1 MAFPG
6 SSLPPDGKAR
16 SCALAL
22 RHQFKNLVT
31 ARCEQILSQL
41 SIRQKIGYGY
51 ALVIGLVVLGTGTGL
66 IIGKYY
72 QYQATQKLAQVQEA
86 EYTLSRLQIA
96 VLETKNNQQELI
108 FQLHN
113 PEKFDKKEF
122 EYQSLRLF
130 NHLDDTENYFLK
142 INSSKSIFFQD
153 SAAETA
159 EFEKWQRTYEQ
170 TPGAYRQQLEAIL
183 KSTHFRDV
191 DRQAIPALEALLLD
205 FKSSEVAI
213 QFEGFAHKLTHLIEL
228 SSQEEKKAVIAL
240 ANIGKLQIKVIS
252 ASMLLSIAIAWV
264 IASYTNRVTAL
275 PFKTTPKVPLRVTED
290 TQFDLPAHLTTQEP
304 ASFASA
310 PAEPLVMDESLQ
322 YLQLNETPAD
332 SNEVGKIAGMGGILI
347 DINEHKWVE
356 EELRQSEARFRELAR
371 REALLNQLGSQIR
384 RSLDLNTILET
395 AVQEIR
401 NLLQIDRCLF
411 LWYRPDAIVPMWEV
425 VQESKTSAFRSIIG
439 HRIRDTELGPLTA
452 RVLDKQI
459 TRVDNARALKDRVE
473 QRFFFSLGYTALL
486 ALPIHTKSGEIG
498 VVSCG
503 HSSGPR
509 PWRDSEVK
517 LLQAV
522 ADQIAIAIDQA
533 ELYKQSH
540 IAAQTAQ
547 EQATQLEQALHEL
560 QHTQAQ
566 LIQSE
571 KMSSLGQLVAGITH
585 EINNPINFIYG
596 NLTHFNQYAED
607 LLKLVQLYQEYY
619 PNPEE
624 TILNSAAEIEI
635 DFIKEDLPKVLSSM
649 KSGIDRV
656 SQIMLSLRNF
666 SRLDEAEM
674 KWVDIHEGLDN
685 TLLIL
690 SHRLK
695 APLFAKEGEYSGIQV
710 FRDYG
715 NLPQVLCYAGQLNQV
730 FMNILTNAIEAID
743 EYTKEQSVEKMRNP
757 RGTILISTEVLKNNQ
772 VVILISDNGI
782 GMTQEVSHRLFD
794 PFFTTKPVGSGT
806 GLGLS
811 ISYQI
816 VVEKH
821 GGQLQCVSAPGQGA
835 AFLIQISKQPPM
847 NNLLESF
854 S

>member
-6 SSLPPDGKAR
+6 SSLPPGGKAR

-22 RHQFKNLVT
+22 HRQFKNLVT
-31 ARCEQILSQL
+31 AGCEQLVSQL

-51 ALVIGLVVLGTGTGL
+51 ALVVGVAVLGTGTGL
-66 IIGKYY
+66 SIGEYY
-72 QYQATQKLAQVQEA
+72 RYQATQKLAQAQEA

-108 FQLHN
+108 SQLHN
-113 PEKFDKKEF
+113 PEKFTKKEF
-122 EYQSLRLF
+122 RYQYLRLF
-130 NHLDDTENYFLK
+130 NHLDEIKNSFLK
-142 INSSKSIFFQD
+142 IKSSKSKLFQD

-159 EFEKWQRTYEQ
+159 EFEKWRRTYED
-170 TPGAYRQQLEAIL
+170 TPQAYRQQLEAIL
-183 KSTHFRDV
+183 KPITFRDV
-191 DRQAIPALEALLLD
+191 ERQAIPALEASLLD
-205 FKSSEVAI
+205 FKSSDVAI
-213 QFEGFAHKLTHLIEL
+213 QFEGFAQKLTHLIEL
-228 SSQEEKKAVIAL
+228 SRQEEKEAEIAL
-240 ANIGKLQIKVIS
+240 ANIAKLQIKVIS
-252 ASMLLSIAIAWV
+252 TSMLLSIAIACIIATYTSRV
-264 IASYTNRVTAL
+264 IALPLNATA
-275 PFKTTPKVPLRVTED
+275 KVALRVTED
-290 TQFDLPAHLTTQEP
+290 ANFDPQVPLITREP
-304 ASFASA
+304 AFFSSA
-310 PAEPLVMDESLQ
+310 PAEPLLINESLR
-322 YLQLNETPAD
+322 YLQVNETPAEF
-332 SNEVGKIAGMGGILI
+332 NEVGKIIGMGGTTL
-347 DINEHKWVE
+347 DITEHKWVE
-356 EELRQSEARFRELAR
+356 EELQQSEARFRELAR
-371 REALLNQLGSQIR
+371 REALLNQLASQIR

-439 HRIRDTELGPLTA
+439 HRIRNTELGPLTA

-486 ALPIHTKSGEIG
+486 ALPIHTTSGEIG

-547 EQATQLEQALHEL
+547 EQATQLELALHEL

-596 NLTHFNQYAED
+596 NITHFNQYVQD

-619 PNPEE
+619 PNPGEE
-624 TILNSAAEIEI
+624 IQNSAAEIELN
-635 DFIKEDLPKVLSSM
+635 FIKEDLPKVLCSM
-649 KSGIDRV
+649 KSGVDRV
-656 SQIMLSLRNF
+656 SQIILSLRNF

-674 KWVDIHEGLDN
+674 KCVDIHEGLDN

-695 APLFAKEGEYSGIQV
+695 APPFAKEGEYSGIQV
-710 FRDYG
+710 FKDYG
-715 NLPQVLCYAGQLNQV
+715 NLPQVQCYAGQLNQV
-730 FMNILTNAIEAID
+730 FMNILANAIEAID
-743 EYTKEQSVEKMRNP
+743 EYTKEYSVEEMRNP
-757 RGTILISTEVLKNNQ
+757 RGTILICTEVLKNNQ
-772 VVILISDNGI
+772 VIILISDNGI
-782 GMTQEVSHRLFD
+782 GMTQEVSRRLFD

-821 GGQLQCVSAPGQGA
+821 GGQLQSISAPSQGA
-835 AFLIQISKQPPM
+835 AFLIQIPKQPPTS
-847 NNLLESF
+847 NYA
-854 S
+854 